1 MRDDEET
8 ARYSSRKAVVATL
21 LILGIL
27 AVAVLLFTMVLVQRA
42 C

>member
-8 ARYSSRKAVVATL
+8 ARYSSRKAVVSTL

-27 AVAVLLFTMVLVQRA
+27 VVAVLLFTVVLVQRA